1 LKRLYKLFVTFAF
14 AALSTHAAEVVSHK
28 IKSGE
33 TLFAI
38 AHAYHSSIKDVRELN
53 GLKSGEVLKPG
64 KTLKVPVNSYFPEKG
79 LRAHTVKSGET
90 LSGIAHKYH
99 TRVALLKKLNGI
111 EKGKR
116 LRVGEVIKVPKD
128 TYFASKEKSVTQ
140 KTAVAVKKKQSKARM
155 AKRTVVK
162 NYTIRKGDTLYT
174 IAKKHKM
181 TVAELVKINKIAY
194 KATLKPGVKL
204 KVAKTVTVKKKK
216 TRVAKQSSK
225 SKRSKHLLK
234 TALKKQSKPLA
245 SKRVRHARSS
255 EDIFFK
261 SMQPRLKHFGTKLD
275 RRKAYRITSLAKKKL
290 GRRYAWGA
298 AGNNAFDC
306 SGLTTY
312 VYRKN
317 GIRLPRR
324 AIAQS
329 KVGKRIPRSQLKP
342 GDLVFFD
349 TSKHHRG
356 YVNHVG
362 IYIGNGKFIHA
373 SSAKKKVVITSLNKP
388 FYAKRFKVARRLASS
403 S

>member
-1 LKRLYKLFVTFAF
+1 
-14 AALSTHAAEVVSHK
+14 
-28 IKSGE
+28 
-33 TLFAI
+33 
-38 AHAYHSSIKDVRELN
+38 
-53 GLKSGEVLKPG
+53 
-64 KTLKVPVNSYFPEKG
+64 
-79 LRAHTVKSGET
+79 
-90 LSGIAHKYH
+90 
-99 TRVALLKKLNGI
+99 
-111 EKGKR
+111 
-116 LRVGEVIKVPKD
+116 
-128 TYFASKEKSVTQ
+128 
-140 KTAVAVKKKQSKARM
+140 
-155 AKRTVVK
+155 
-162 NYTIRKGDTLYT
+162 
-174 IAKKHKM
+174 M

-290 GRRYAWGA
+290 GRRYVWGA
-298 AGNNAFDC
+298 TGNNAFDC